1 MRLRRRTWEEIDK
14 SYISYQG
21 TLLLYY
27 IIHLQGLTY
36 YLITVIIILSFPSL
50 VTYDFL
56 NLIYDLN
63 TVTLVTIVKT

>member
-1 MRLRRRTWEEIDK
+1 MNP
-14 SYISYQG
+14 YISYH
-21 TLLLYY
+21 YREFEPMIEIY
-27 IIHLQGLTY
+27 LQDLS
-36 YLITVIIILSFPSL
+36 IILL